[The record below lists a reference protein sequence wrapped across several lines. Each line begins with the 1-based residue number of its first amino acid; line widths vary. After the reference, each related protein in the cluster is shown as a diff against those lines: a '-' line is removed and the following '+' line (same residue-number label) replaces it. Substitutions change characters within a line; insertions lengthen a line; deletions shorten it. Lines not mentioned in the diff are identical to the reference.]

1 MSLRIRLNLLI
12 TLLFLL
18 VFISGSF
25 YVIDNARTSVKEEV
39 KSTARLTLQLINIA
53 LTSTKESK
61 DSEIQTRVLEQI
73 ASMESIRHLH
83 IELHHANNP
92 LRRKQNL
99 PSGTSASKVPLAPQW
114 FIKLVT
120 PDPMEFRHV
129 VDEPGARYTEIII
142 TANPADE
149 ITEVW
154 NETKGVLVLMVLF
167 LVLANVLVFFTL
179 GSGLAPIETI
189 LMGLERI
196 ERGDYKLRLPRL
208 SLPELS
214 RISEKFNLMAEVL
227 QRSQD
232 DNKFLTQRSLAIQ
245 EDERRNLAYELHDEL
260 GQSITAIKAV
270 AVSIEQQSIRD
281 PKSITESADTIIKV
295 SNRMYDVARNMM
307 RRLRPPAL
315 DELGL
320 ITALQDMIDD
330 WNSHHEE
337 TFCSFS
343 FEGDMEIL
351 DGEISISLYRI
362 VQESLTN
369 VVKHAE
375 ASNVKIRIAIIDY
388 NNSQYVDM
396 VIEDNGRGFD
406 NTVTRPGLGLL
417 GMRERVAVL
426 QGSLQLDTRPGAGVR
441 ITITLPLTRTVS
453 ENE

>member
-25 YVIDNARTSVKEEV
+25 YVIDNARSSVKEEV

-53 LTSTKESK
+53 LTSTKKSK
-61 DSEIQTRVLEQI
+61 DAEIQTRVLEQI

-83 IELHHANNP
+83 IELHHANNR
-92 LRRKQNL
+92 LHRKQNL

-154 NETKGVLVLMVLF
+154 NETKGVLALMVVF
-167 LVLANVLVFFTL
+167 LVLANVLVYFTL
-179 GSGLAPIETI
+179 GRGLAPIETI

-227 QRSQD
+227 QQSQE

-270 AVSIEQQSIRD
+270 AVSIEQQSTRD
-281 PKSITESADTIIKV
+281 PTTITESADTIIKV

-343 FEGDMEIL
+343 FEGDMDNL
-351 DGEISISLYRI
+351 DEEISISLYRI

-369 VVKHAE
+369 VVKHAA
-375 ASNVKIRIAIIDY
+375 ASNVKIRLAIID
-388 NNSQYVDM
+388 NNDSQYVDM
-396 VIEDNGRGFD
+396 VIEDNGHGFD
-406 NTVTRPGLGLL
+406 NSITRSGLGLL
-417 GMRERVAVL
+417 GMRERVAIL
-426 QGSLQLDTRPGAGVR
+426 QGSLRVDSRPGAGVR
-441 ITITLPLTRTVS
+441 ITITLPLTRM
-453 ENE
+453 EQNHE